1 MKRARRPLILLLAVL
16 ATGAA
21 RLPLED
27 RLTRTL
33 KEQGLLPVPLGVTTR
48 EKIGQT
54 SAVVALGGLRTLV
67 ATFLHL
73 RAFDYFTQQ
82 RWGDVD
88 ETFQLIVDL
97 APRTR
102 YYWETGSWH
111 QAYNAAA
118 YYLYDSDLPPLRQRE
133 AWRSSILRGRQFLER
148 GIRNNPGA
156 WTLYANLGF
165 LLSDANKF
173 QAFGDV
179 GQSFS
184 DAADAYHKAAQTG
197 QALAYV
203 ERARLYSLA
212 RAPGREQEALEV
224 ARELHQTRR
233 NRTPTLLAVLFV
245 LEIDQDPTLD
255 AMALAVELYG
265 DERAAYEGL
274 SSHWLRKRE
283 RFPAGERLAAVLM
296 ELERRLAVL
305 PSDSVFQVQQVSPA
319 PGDWL
324 QDPTGEAGPV
334 RPRGARS
341 GSNND

>member
-1 MKRARRPLILLLAVL
+1 MKCARRPLILLLAVL

-33 KEQGLLPVPLGVTTR
+33 KEQGLLPTPLGTSTR

-54 SAVVALGGLRTLV
+54 SAAVALGGLRTLV
-67 ATFLHL
+67 ATFLNL
-73 RAFDYFTQQ
+73 RAFDYFTEQ
-82 RWGDVD
+82 RWSDVD
-88 ETFQLIVDL
+88 ETYQLIVDL

-102 YYWETGSWH
+102 YYWEIGSWH

-118 YYLYDSDLPPLRQRE
+118 YYLYDSELPPLRQRE
-133 AWRSSILRGRQFLER
+133 AWRAAILRGRQFLER
-148 GIRNNPGA
+148 GIRNMPDE
-156 WTLYANLGF
+156 WTLHANLAF
-165 LLSDANKF
+165 LLSDSNKF

-179 GQSFS
+179 GKSFS
-184 DAADAYHKAAQTG
+184 EAADAYQKAAETG

-203 ERARLYSLA
+203 VRARLYSLA
-212 RAPGREQEALEV
+212 RAPGREAEALAV
-224 ARELHQTRR
+224 ARDLHQNRR
-233 NRTPTLLAVLFV
+233 NHTPTLLAVLFV
-245 LEIDQDPTLD
+245 LEIDADPSLD
-255 AMALAVELYG
+255 AMALANRIFG
-265 DERAAYEGL
+265 DDRAAYENL

-305 PSDSVFQVQQVSPA
+305 PGDSVFQVQESTPG

-324 QDPTGEAGPV
+324 ADPTGEAAPL
-334 RPRGARS
+334 RPRS
-341 GSNND
+341 SQSND